1 MEDERSVLVGID
13 LANDY
18 SQICYYSAGGSYVS
32 VSLSKDPLKY
42 RIPTMLCAVAGA
54 SDWLFGEEAAM
65 TSPSETVVRIENI
78 VELAS
83 NDASLEVFGRNYPA
97 DILLER
103 YFRRMLA
110 AVLQKAGA
118 ERVRGV
124 VLTMKECNEA
134 LRKNIYAAFTLLG
147 LPADR
152 VRLIRHTESF
162 MYYVVEQN
170 CDIWINDVG
179 LFDFD
184 ADGFVFY
191 RLSFGRKTK
200 PLTVITD
207 KTDLSDIIS
216 FDMLV
221 SGEMDRLIYA
231 FENTA
236 AMMLQKQMISA
247 LYFTG
252 CGFESAWADESLKKF
267 CSGRRIFRG
276 QNLYVKGAGYAAKL
290 AFDGGNGEYR
300 FIDHGELSSDIM
312 LRVYKD
318 GGYDEVKLAG
328 CGQPHEEASSRV
340 EVIMDRTNELDFIV
354 HNALKKDFICAI
366 MTLETLALKPERTTR
381 LEVRLKFPKRDVC
394 VITVRD
400 LGFGEIR
407 ATGYQIWEQVL
418 KI

>member
-42 RIPTMLCAVAGA
+42 RIPTMLCAVAGS
-54 SDWLFGEEAAM
+54 SDWLFGEEAAL
-65 TSPSETVVRIENI
+65 TSPGETVVRIDNI

-83 NDASLEVFGRNYPA
+83 NDSSMEIFGRNYPA

-110 AVLQKAGA
+110 SVRQKAGA
-118 ERVRGV
+118 ERIRGV
-124 VLTMKECNEA
+124 VLTMKECNDA
-134 LRKNIYAAFTLLG
+134 LRKNLYAAFTLLG

-152 VRLIRHTESF
+152 IRIIRHTESF

-184 ADGFVFY
+184 LDGFVFY
-191 RLSFGRKTK
+191 KLSFGRKTR
-200 PLTVITD
+200 PLTVLVER
-207 KTDLSDIIS
+207 TDLSDEIS
-216 FDMLV
+216 FDMLS

-231 FENTA
+231 FENVA

-290 AFDGGNGEYR
+290 AFDGGREEYR
-300 FIDHGELSSDIM
+300 FIDSEELSSDIM

-318 GGYDEVKLAG
+318 GGYDEIKLAG
-328 CGQPHEEASSRV
+328 CGEPYEGAYSKV
-340 EVIMDRTNELDFIV
+340 EVIMDKTNELDFIV

-366 MTLETLALKPERTTR
+366 MTLDTLSVRQDRTTR
-381 LEVRLKFPKRDVC
+381 LEIELKFPKRDVC

-407 ATGYQIWEQVL
+407 SSGYQIWEQVL